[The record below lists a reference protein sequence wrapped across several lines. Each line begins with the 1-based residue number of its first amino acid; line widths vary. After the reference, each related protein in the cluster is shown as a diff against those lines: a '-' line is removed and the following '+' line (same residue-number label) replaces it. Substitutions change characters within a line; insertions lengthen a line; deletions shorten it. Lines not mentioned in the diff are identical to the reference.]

1 MQQELIHLNQQILIA
16 DSKSDLASLK
26 AELDLIDVGKLKTVP
41 VDLKK
46 LSNVVKMKLLKKV
59 YHKLVANV
67 NNTDNSG
74 FVLKTKYDADAKFN
88 LVLEKKIPDT
98 SGFVKKT
105 DRTQK
110 LSEIESKIPNISGLA
125 TTSALT
131 AVENK
136 IPDIAVQSKNRL

>member
-1 MQQELIHLNQQILIA
+1 
-16 DSKSDLASLK
+16 
-26 AELDLIDVGKLKTVP
+26 
-41 VDLKK
+41 
-46 LSNVVKMKLLKKV
+46 MKLLKKV

-136 IPDIAVQSKNRL
+136 IPDISSLVKKTAYNIKIIEIAKILVIMIFMNILLPQNLIF